1 MAHSTETQLRA
12 LLETD
17 RTTFAEQLGT
27 HAWFESMLVPFIP
40 TLRADP
46 ELAAATRAHV
56 ESYRLADFDKW
67 MRRRIL
73 PLTVLDM
80 ARFCEL
86 ANELA
91 HARDPEFPSLSPVGS
106 QYVDTWYCGGEKR
119 HDAREH
125 GRGWVFRVVEQDVGP
140 AEVIHEEQWSA
151 DAHGDG
157 WVISVRLDSSNSTV
171 HVWEEPDEPPQ
182 TES

>member
-106 QYVDTWYCGGEKR
+106 QYVDTWYCGVEKR